1 MKINLLLLLL
11 TCFLLTSSLWSQMTE
26 EELNKVILEANEQE
40 LVVHNSRMLQEN
52 FFYYADK
59 IATRLL
65 EINPQSAN
73 YNYRKGFILLE
84 MHTEFEKA
92 IRHLNKAT
100 GLIEKNFDMYSSREQ
115 AAPPDVFYHL
125 GRAYHLNEE
134 YDKAILNYNLFL
146 EKTAKQSELISEAKI
161 RIQQCDVAK
170 IQTAKPV
177 NVSIKNMGEKVN
189 SVYGDYSSQV
199 SLDGKTLHITSRR
212 EWENGESNPYRDPMF
227 NNLTEDIYLLKLDE
241 NNNWYNPKKLDLSKP
256 QINEASVSLSL
267 DERKIYLYKDS
278 SGLGDIFISEYSN
291 DQFNAAEPIKIND
304 VNTNFWETHLVVS
317 PDGKLLYFVSDRN
330 GGKGKRD
337 IYFME
342 KKGGE
347 WSNPKNLETINTEFD
362 EESPFVGLDN
372 NVLYFSSNNP
382 NSMGGF
388 DVFMT
393 VRDASGNW
401 SPAINL
407 GSPVNSS
414 GDDVFFTTTA
424 DGKKAYISSLRKG
437 GRGEKDVYE
446 IIYPQAT
453 TKNVG
458 FLNGKIIHANGKKI
472 PESSFITLRCKNC
485 EEGSDVEQI
494 LPRIDDGG
502 FFSKLEK
509 CREYELV
516 YYYKKNSPSPYK
528 ETFKTDCDLAY
539 QEVYK
544 VVLLV
549 EEKELIT
556 KLFDYDMNGVVTS
569 INTTDKTKKPLENAT
584 VDIYN
589 RKGQKVETIQT
600 NAKGEFVSQLTT
612 GFSFGQKLDYYAVVS
627 AEVHK
632 TDTFDI
638 KVTLRGDSIIKLAFE
653 ISTLKNLEE
662 FLALKPIYFNYDKYD
677 IRPDAALEL
686 DKVVSYLTKYPNLK
700 IELGSHTD
708 SRGKR
713 GYNQSLSEK
722 RAESTANYIKNRIK
736 NPERITYKG
745 YGESK
750 LVNNCTNSVACAEEQ
765 HQLNRRTEFVI
776 QK

>member
-1 MKINLLLLLL
+1 MKINLLLLLF
-11 TCFLLTSSLWSQMTE
+11 TGLLPFASLRAQMNE
-26 EELNKVILEANEQE
+26 EELNQVILNASEQE

-52 FFYYADK
+52 FFYFADK
-59 IATRLL
+59 VANRLL
-65 EINPQSAN
+65 EMNPESAN

-84 MHTEFEKA
+84 MHTEFDKA
-92 IRHLNKAT
+92 IKYLNRAT
-100 GLIEKNFDMYSSREQ
+100 GKIEKNFDMYSSREQ

-134 YDKAILNYNLFL
+134 YDKAVINYNLFL
-146 EKTAKQSELISEAKI
+146 ENTAKQSELIPEAKL
-161 RIQQCDVAK
+161 RIQQCDVAQK
-170 IQTAKPV
+170 QTTKPMNV
-177 NVSIKNMGEKVN
+177 NIKNMGDKVN
-189 SVYGDYSSQV
+189 TVYGDYSSQV
-199 SLDGKTLHITSRR
+199 SLDGKSLHITSRR
-212 EWENGESNPYRDPMF
+212 EWENGESNAFRDPMF
-227 NNLTEDIYLLKLDE
+227 NNYTEDIYLLKLDE

-256 QINEASVSLSL
+256 QMNEASVSVSV

-278 SGLGDIFISEYSN
+278 SGMGDIFITEFAN
-291 DQFNAAEPIKIND
+291 DQFSGAAPVKIDN
-304 VNTNFWETHLVVS
+304 VNTKSWETHLVVS
-317 PDGKLLYFVSDRN
+317 PDGKLLYFVSDRQ
-330 GGKGKRD
+330 GGKGRRD

-342 KKGGE
+342 KNGDK
-347 WSNPKNLETINTEFD
+347 WSEPKNLASVNTEFD
-362 EESPFVGLDN
+362 EDSPFVGIDN
-372 NVLYFSSNNP
+372 NVLYFSSNNA

-407 GSPVNSS
+407 GYPVNSP

-424 DGKKAYISSLRKG
+424 DGKKSYVSSLRKG
-437 GRGEKDVYE
+437 GLGEKDIYE
-446 IIYPQAT
+446 ITYPEIT

-458 FLNGKIIHANGKKI
+458 FLNGRIIHANGKKI

-485 EEGSDVEQI
+485 EEGTEVERI
-494 LPRIDDGG
+494 LPRINDGG

-516 YYYKKNSPSPYK
+516 YYYKENSPSPYK
-528 ETFKTDCDLAY
+528 ETFKTNCDLTY

-556 KLFDYDMNGVVTS
+556 RMFDYDLNGVVTS
-569 INTTDKTKKPLENAT
+569 NNVTDKTKKPLENAV

-589 RKGQKVETIQT
+589 RKGEKVESLLT
-600 NAKGEFVSQLTT
+600 NSKGQFTSNLTA
-612 GFSFGQKLDYYAVVS
+612 GLKFGQKLDYYAVVS
-627 AEVHK
+627 AEIHT

-638 KVTLRGDSIIKLAFE
+638 KATLKGDSVIKLAFE
-653 ISTLKNLEE
+653 ISTLKDLGE
-662 FLALKPIYFNYDKYD
+662 FLALKPIYFDFDKSD
-677 IRPDAALEL
+677 IRPDAAIEL
-686 DKVVSYLTKYPNLK
+686 DKVVSYLTKYPSVK

-708 SRGKR
+708 SRGKAS
-713 GYNQSLSEK
+713 YNQKLSEN
-722 RAESTANYIKNRIK
+722 RAESSANYIKKRIQ
-736 NPERITYKG
+736 NPDRITYKG
-745 YGESK
+745 YGETK
-750 LVNNCTNSVACAEEQ
+750 LVNNCKNKVACTEDQ